1 MIRFIR
7 KFFKKIKDKK
17 ELNKKLRKIKKNDPF
32 IYK

>member
-17 ELNKKLRKIKKNDPF
+17 ELNKKNFKPSKNP
-32 IYK
+32 KP